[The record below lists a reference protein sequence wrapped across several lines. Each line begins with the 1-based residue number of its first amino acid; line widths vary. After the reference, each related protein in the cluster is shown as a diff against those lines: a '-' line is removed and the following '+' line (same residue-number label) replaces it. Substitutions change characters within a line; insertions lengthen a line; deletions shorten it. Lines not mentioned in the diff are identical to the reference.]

1 MNILVK
7 YKIYNEVNGIT
18 LNKLILKVKYRMD
31 NQFRYNKF
39 ETQIPDAVKEYCEI
53 NGIEITDELNA
64 LEDYFGSINKWNTTY
79 KASFDAINKIGM
91 TKIVEDLIVD
101 DIKANHESDIVYST
115 YDNLIKS
122 MVTNHGYKTFNF
134 QVDKDKIKL

>member
-1 MNILVK
+1 
-7 YKIYNEVNGIT
+7 
-18 LNKLILKVKYRMD
+18 MD